1 MPRTQHY
8 TPSRSRLLT
17 AAIAASLAV
26 TAGTL
31 VAAPVAVAGTPAV
44 VSAVTAEAPI
54 AFPLAS
60 EVVSAGETGF
70 LSKSDAGEYR
80 WTRLADGTTS
90 DLGQEEVL
98 GAASDVVVTRP
109 GINTVRLRDMATGAA
124 PVDIWINMLG
134 GGTHTPIGAVG
145 GTVLTSVAPAAGGT
159 VLHLVTHEA
168 DGSTG
173 NHAVTGLPADASAL
187 TFAAGIPGT
196 ALVGY
201 KSGGTS
207 HFAVVDLA
215 TRAVTGTYDNQGPVE
230 YAQSAAVSATH
241 VAWVQHKPRSDG
253 YFDDQLIVVERRS
266 GQAATLNTGGGAV
279 KVGLVDG
286 WVVYGE
292 DETDPFQYR
301 NRPRAVSLTG
311 TSGWTPWIDH
321 VTSVTAAPDGS
332 LLVRGGSVAAGEGE
346 GLYRVRGG
354 ASVTRELVAG
364 TGEKTGVSV
373 TAGPDIPAVLDLDKD
388 RGVVPFTIEVSRRN
402 VRVSVMISKAE
413 TPLVTSWESEF
424 RPTEGPTG
432 PGPVTLTWQ
441 GNRSA
446 YEGGLT
452 PWGDVPNG
460 DYVWQ
465 ISVTPL
471 DGVGKGV
478 GLSGKMKVVRAPKSH
493 DFSDNGSPDLFAVD
507 SVSGDVSVFEGSYLP
522 LQQGFNW
529 FKGATLTGWGGTY
542 DRFVAPGDFGGM
554 STAPELITRDKSG
567 GLWMH
572 PGTGSLAFAPRVK
585 IGTGWQIYNEI
596 VGGSDLTGDGRPDV
610 LATDTAGG
618 LWLYP
623 ATGNYN
629 APLGARKQ
637 IGTGWGVYNQ
647 ITATGNIAG
656 APAGDLVA
664 RDKDGVLWQYL
675 GKGDGTFAPRT
686 KIGTG
691 WNTYARIVGTGD
703 IDRDG
708 RNDLVA
714 FDKSDPTARMYWY
727 GGTGD
732 WQAPFK
738 PRVENYFQNSMTD
751 RDWF

>member
-1 MPRTQHY
+1 M
-8 TPSRSRLLT
+8 LT

-44 VSAVTAEAPI
+44 VAAVTAEAPI

-60 EVVSAGETGF
+60 EIVSAGDTGF

-124 PVDIWINMLG
+124 PVDIWTNMLG
-134 GGTHTPIGAVG
+134 GGVHTPIGAVG
-145 GTVLTSVAPAAGGT
+145 GTVLTSVAPADGGT
-159 VLHLVTHEA
+159 LLHLVTHEA

-201 KSGGTS
+201 QSAGKS
-207 HFAVVDLA
+207 HFAVVDLG
-215 TRAVTGTYDNQGPVE
+215 TRAVTETYDNAGPVG
-230 YAQSAAVSATH
+230 YGQSAALSATH
-241 VAWVQHKPRSDG
+241 VAWVQETPRSDG
-253 YFDDQLIVVERRS
+253 FVDDHLIVVDRKT
-266 GQAATLNTGGGAV
+266 GAATTLNTGGGAM

-292 DETDPFQYR
+292 DVTDPFQAR
-301 NRPRAVSLTG
+301 QGPRAVSLNG
-311 TSGWTPWIDH
+311 ASGWTPWIDH

-332 LLVRGGSVAAGEGE
+332 LLVRGGSVAESEGE

-354 ASVTRELVAG
+354 ASVTREPVAA

-373 TAGPDIPAVLDLDKD
+373 TAGPDIPAVLDLDKN
-388 RGVVPFTIEVSRRN
+388 RGAVPFTVDVSRRN
-402 VRVSVMISKAE
+402 VRVSVTISKAE
-413 TPLVTSWESEF
+413 TPTVTEWSGEI

-432 PGPVTLTWQ
+432 PGTMTLTWE
-441 GNRSA
+441 GNRSS

-452 PWGDVPNG
+452 PWGDVTNG
-460 DYVWQ
+460 DYVWKMG
-465 ISVTPL
+465 VTPL

-478 GLSGKMKVVRAPKSH
+478 GLSGTMKVVRAPKSH

-507 SVSGDVSVFEGSYLP
+507 SATGDVSVIEGSYLP
-522 LQQGFNW
+522 SQQGFNW
-529 FKGATLTGWGGTY
+529 FKGATLTGWGRTY
-542 DRFVAPGDFGGM
+542 DRFVTPGDFGGT
-554 STAPELITRDKSG
+554 SKAPEVLARDKNG
-567 GLWMH
+567 GLWFF
-572 PGTGSLAFAPRVK
+572 PGTRSLAFAPPVK
-585 IGTGWQIYNEI
+585 IGTGWQIYDKI
-596 VGGSDLTGDGRPDV
+596 TGGSDLTGDGRPDV
-610 LATDTAGG
+610 LATDTVGG

-623 ATGNYN
+623 ATGNSST
-629 APLGARKQ
+629 PLGPRKQ
-637 IGTGWGVYNQ
+637 IGTGWGVYNEV
-647 ITATGNIAG
+647 TATGNIAG

-675 GKGDGTFAPRT
+675 GKGDGSFAPRT

-691 WNTYARIVGTGD
+691 WNTYARLVGVGD

-714 FDKSDPTARMYWY
+714 FDRSDPTARMYWY

-738 PRVENYFQNSMTD
+738 PRVENYFPNSMTD